1 MCTLRRKGGG
11 IKRKCLVKAGLANYA
26 SVVKGNRHGLKNGMR
41 FDFRFKSVT
50 WFTAL

>member
-1 MCTLRRKGGG
+1 MRTLRRKGGR
-11 IKRKCLVKAGLANYA
+11 IRNKCLVKVGLANYA
-26 SVVKGNRHGLKNGMR
+26 SVVKGNRHGLKNGVR